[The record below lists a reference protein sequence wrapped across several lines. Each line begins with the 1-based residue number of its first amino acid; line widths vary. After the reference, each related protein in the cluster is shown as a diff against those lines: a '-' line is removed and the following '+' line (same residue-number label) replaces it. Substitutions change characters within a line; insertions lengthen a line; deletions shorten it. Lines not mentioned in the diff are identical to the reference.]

1 MKRVPVYLLALVAVA
16 GSAAHAQTISYVL
29 VPTVSPGVTQT
40 KVEML
45 RSDLTLTNVQ
55 ATFAPDGSSA
65 LDATPQTLKVFVGPS
80 TSKPNPL
87 LNISAL
93 APTGGMVILEP
104 VPGLSTV
111 EVSMEIEQNP
121 VKTAWK
127 LPLLGQDDFFPAHS
141 IIYVLNMIKATDA
154 SSILQIF
161 NPGNLEATCALQV
174 LRPKGSV
181 LYQRVNVKV
190 PAQGATAITD
200 LMTKV
205 PSATAAGVNVA
216 VSCDSPFYAMG
227 SYPSTT
233 RQNTQVEYPVT
244 EFPGPTTA
252 VVLDSRPGTYFR
264 VTQSD
269 SDLQEQL
276 ALDPDTKYHN
286 ITFNFDVATVDPN
299 SFVVFRNV
307 FGCFRLGGRRFG
319 KTLYFGSFE
328 NFAKKK
334 MVVDVGT
341 PFIETTIKRT
351 NVSLAGGHTYHFTIT
366 LDNDKQSN
374 HYVITTE
381 DGETVMDVLGGLYN
395 PVGVVDG
402 NIPTIEWGLKGIAD
416 NAYFPPIG
424 WRFMNLSIV
433 ATK

>member
-1 MKRVPVYLLALVAVA
+1 MKRVPVYLLALAA
-16 GSAAHAQTISYVL
+16 ITGGAAHAQTISYVL
-29 VPTVSPGVTQT
+29 VPTVSPGVTQV

-45 RSDLTLTNVQ
+45 RSDLTLTDVQ

-80 TSKPNPL
+80 TSRPNPL

-104 VPGLSTV
+104 VAGLSTV

-121 VKTAWK
+121 VRTAWK

-141 IIYVLNMIKATDA
+141 IIYVLNMVKAADA

-161 NPGNLEATCALQV
+161 NPGSLESTCAAQV

-181 LYQRVNVKV
+181 LYTRTNIKV
-190 PAQGATAITD
+190 PAQGATAVGD
-200 LMTKV
+200 LMSHV
-205 PSATAAGVNVA
+205 PAPTAAGVTVA
-216 VSCDSPFYAMG
+216 VSCDAPFYALG

-233 RQNTQVEYPVT
+233 RQDTQVEYPVT
-244 EFPGPTTA
+244 EPPGPTTA
-252 VVLDSRPGTYFR
+252 VVLDSRPGTFFH
-264 VTQSD
+264 VTEGD

-276 ALDPDTKYHN
+276 ALDPNTTYHT
-286 ITFNFDVATVDPN
+286 ISINFDVAVVDPQA
-299 SFVVFRNV
+299 FVVFRNLI
-307 FGCFRLGGRRFG
+307 GCFRKGGRRFG

-328 NFAKKK
+328 NFGKKK
-334 MVVDVGT
+334 IVVDVGT

-351 NVSLAGGHTYHFTIT
+351 NTPLEGGHTYHFSIT
-366 LDNDKQSN
+366 LNNDQQSN
-374 HYVITTE
+374 HYVITSE
-381 DGETVMDVLGGLYN
+381 DGTGVMDILGGLYN

-402 NIPTIEWGLKGIAD
+402 NIPTIEIGLKGIAD
-416 NAYFPPIG
+416 HAYFPPLG